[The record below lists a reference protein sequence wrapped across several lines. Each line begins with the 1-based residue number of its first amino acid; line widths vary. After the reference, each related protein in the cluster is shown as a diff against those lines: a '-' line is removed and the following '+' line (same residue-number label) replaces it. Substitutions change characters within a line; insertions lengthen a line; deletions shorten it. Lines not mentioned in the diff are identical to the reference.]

1 MELCLFIRL
10 GEESTYSSQNF
21 NVLTTTVTN
30 YEDLNIQWLFLYIIT
45 RHRVDVYNELKMNT
59 VLVTLSYVYQPMDL
73 SYKIIT
79 DYHKSYNL
87 D

>member
-1 MELCLFIRL
+1 
-10 GEESTYSSQNF
+10 
-21 NVLTTTVTN
+21 
-30 YEDLNIQWLFLYIIT
+30 
-45 RHRVDVYNELKMNT
+45 MNT
-59 VLVTLSYVYQPMDL
+59 VLVTLSYVYQPIEL

>member
-30 YEDLNIQWLFLYIIT
+30 YEDLNIQWLFLY
-45 RHRVDVYNELKMNT
+45 M
-59 VLVTLSYVYQPMDL
+59 
-73 SYKIIT
+73 
-79 DYHKSYNL
+79 YHSAQSRCL
-87 D
+87 Q